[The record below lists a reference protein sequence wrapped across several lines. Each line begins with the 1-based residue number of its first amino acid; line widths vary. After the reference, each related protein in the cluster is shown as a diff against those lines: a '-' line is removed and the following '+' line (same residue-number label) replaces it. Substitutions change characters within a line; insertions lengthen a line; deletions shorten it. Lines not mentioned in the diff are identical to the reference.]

1 VFHTLGGFTLS
12 DTFSQSLNFTLF
24 LIRYQ
29 QTFQGHIMTNIIITG
44 CSSGIGLE
52 TATYLKDK
60 FIKVY
65 PTARYEKDVEMLKG
79 LGFEHAMQL
88 DVTKS
93 EMITA
98 VIEKVLALDGSIDV
112 WFNNAGYG
120 QPGATEDITTTTLRE
135 QFETN
140 VFGLHECTRQI
151 IPVMRKQGHGKII
164 QHSSVLGLISLFG
177 RGAYNAS
184 KYAIEGLT
192 DTLRL
197 ELKETNIYPILLNTG
212 PITSHFRQTAVKKL
226 KENVDIEHSVF
237 KEKYLVG
244 IEEETRKKVP
254 FKEEAISVASV
265 VHKIILA
272 DKPKPRYYITK
283 ATYLLGYFKRVLSTS
298 LLDKLLVKIG

>member
-1 VFHTLGGFTLS
+1 
-12 DTFSQSLNFTLF
+12 
-24 LIRYQ
+24 
-29 QTFQGHIMTNIIITG
+29 MTNIVITG
-44 CSSGIGLE
+44 CSTGIGLE
-52 TATYLKDK
+52 TAKYLKDK
-60 FIKVY
+60 FVKVY
-65 PTARYEKDVEMLKG
+65 PTARDPKDVEMLKE

-88 DVTKS
+88 DVRKAD
-93 EMITA
+93 EITA
-98 VIEKVLALDGSIDV
+98 VISKVLELDGKIDV

-120 QPGATEDITTTTLRE
+120 QPGAMEDITTEVLKE

-151 IPVMRKQGHGKII
+151 IPVMREQGGGKII

-197 ELKETNIYPILLNTG
+197 ELIDTNIYPVLLNTG
-212 PITSHFRQTAVKKL
+212 PITSHFRQTAIQKL
-226 KENVDIEHSVF
+226 EENVDTEHSVF
-237 KEKYLVG
+237 SEKYRQS
-244 IEEETRKKVP
+244 IEDTDKKVP
-254 FKEEAISVASV
+254 FSEEADSVAKV

-283 ATYLLGYFKRVLSTS
+283 ATYLLGYIKRLLSTR
-298 LLDKLLVKIG
+298 LLDDILIKIV